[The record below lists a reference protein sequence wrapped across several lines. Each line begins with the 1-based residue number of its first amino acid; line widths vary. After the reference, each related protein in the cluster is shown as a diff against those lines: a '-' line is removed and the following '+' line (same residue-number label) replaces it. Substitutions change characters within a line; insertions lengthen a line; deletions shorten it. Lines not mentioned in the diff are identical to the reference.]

1 MTPREPTVKSVW
13 LPEQSII
20 GNIYKQVD
28 LSDAY
33 AISLP
38 AGTSHDPHVLARFV
52 FSRRARWMDALMGVR
67 DAVVSV
73 FGLKT
78 SAKLGQADDA
88 PSGERI
94 SIFRVYQVDAHE
106 IILGEDDSHLDFRLS
121 LLCLPAHETGGSYL
135 VLSTVVHCHN
145 ALGRAY
151 LRIIAPFHRLI
162 VPAMLRRAARSG
174 WPHASEVAT
183 PPE

>member
-1 MTPREPTVKSVW
+1 MPSWNSRPGATPSPPMVSTLPSRATRRSHEPWHSRCSSAGPGIPQAIRCRHIPFPSDRRPMTPREPTVKSVW

-20 GNIYKQVD
+20 GKIYKHVD

-38 AGTSHDPHVLARFV
+38 AGTSHDPQVLARFV

-78 SAKLGQADDA
+78 SAKLGLAD
-88 PSGERI
+88 
-94 SIFRVYQVDAHE
+94 
-106 IILGEDDSHLDFRLS
+106 
-121 LLCLPAHETGGSYL
+121 
-135 VLSTVVHCHN
+135 
-145 ALGRAY
+145 
-151 LRIIAPFHRLI
+151 
-162 VPAMLRRAARSG
+162 
-174 WPHASEVAT
+174 
-183 PPE
+183 

>member
-1 MTPREPTVKSVW
+1 MTPREPTVKSVR

-20 GNIYKQVD
+20 GNIYEQVD

-38 AGTSHDPHVLARFV
+38 AGTSHDPQVLARFV

-67 DAVVSV
+67 DAMVSV

-78 SAKLGQADDA
+78 SAKLGRTDDA
-88 PSGERI
+88 HNGERI
-94 SIFRVYQVDAHE
+94 SIFRIYKVDAHE

-121 LLCLPAHETGGSYL
+121 LLCLPVHDTGGSDL
-135 VLSTVVHCHN
+135 VISTVVHCHN

-151 LRIIAPFHRLI
+151 LKIIAPFHRLI

-174 WPHASEVAT
+174 WPRSPGVPHA
-183 PPE
+183 